1 MKSIY
6 TPNEYKHLTSDAEMI
21 QAAVDEAAKY
31 GATVI
36 IPRVNERRGECL
48 WEIDTSIVLHS
59 GSNIVLE
66 NCYMRLKDDTYTNFF
81 VNDASLGKWWKK
93 ETRNYDITI
102 RGEGNTVL
110 DGGKPNDLIENNL
123 NIYDENGNFV
133 KHVTIHGYSNCFI
146 NIGF

>member
-48 WEIDTSIVLHS
+48 WEIDEAIVLHT
-59 GSNIVLE
+59 GSSIVLE
-66 NCYMRLKDDTYTNFF
+66 NCYMRMQDDCYSNFF
-81 VNDASLGKWWKK
+81 VNDATKGKWWPNASP
-93 ETRNYDITI
+93 ERHSPIII
-102 RGEGNTVL
+102 RSGRIRRELTSKSRIAIRPRPSMLAGR
-110 DGGKPNDLIENNL
+110 DSNL
-123 NIYDENGNFV
+123 TKFR
-133 KHVTIHGYSNCFI
+133 
-146 NIGF
+146 